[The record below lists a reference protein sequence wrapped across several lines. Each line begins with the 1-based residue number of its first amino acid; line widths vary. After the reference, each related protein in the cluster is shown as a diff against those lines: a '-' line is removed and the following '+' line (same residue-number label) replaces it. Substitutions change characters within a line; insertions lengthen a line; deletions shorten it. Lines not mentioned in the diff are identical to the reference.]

1 MDTLRISAIRA
12 WGHTGYF
19 DAEQEL
25 GQWFEV
31 DLEIT
36 LDLSRTGDDDELAHT
51 LNYAAVIE
59 RVKALVQAS
68 RDRTIERLNSRLCDA
83 VLAFPQVRQVRSSLT
98 KVAAPIPGFDGRVGV
113 EMTRRRGEATG
124 GDSTGGKATGS
135 KAAGSKAANGDA
147 PGGEFAG
154 NRALGSKAADSP
166 GAS

>member
-31 DLEIT
+31 DLEIQ

-59 RVKALVQAS
+59 RVKGLVQNS
-68 RDRTIERLNSRLCDA
+68 RFRTIERLNTRLCQA
-83 VLAFPQVRQVRSSLT
+83 VLVPEVREVRSSLT
-98 KVAAPIPGFDGRVGV
+98 KVAAPIAGFDGRVTI
-113 EMTRRRGEATG
+113 EMVRRRA
-124 GDSTGGKATGS
+124 DAA
-135 KAAGSKAANGDA
+135 AAG
-147 PGGEFAG
+147 
-154 NRALGSKAADSP
+154 
-166 GAS
+166 

>member
-31 DLEIT
+31 DLEIA

-59 RVKALVQAS
+59 RVKGLVEGS
-68 RDRTIERLNSRLCDA
+68 RFRTIERLNTRLCEA
-83 VLAFPQVRQVRSSLT
+83 VLAFPEVREVRSTLA
-98 KVAAPIPGFDGRVGV
+98 KVAAPIAGFDGRVAI
-113 EMTRRRGEATG
+113 EMVRRRSDAAPATG
-124 GDSTGGKATGS
+124 
-135 KAAGSKAANGDA
+135 
-147 PGGEFAG
+147 
-154 NRALGSKAADSP
+154 
-166 GAS
+166 

>member
-31 DLEIT
+31 DLEIA

-59 RVKALVQAS
+59 RVKALVEGS
-68 RDRTIERLNSRLCDA
+68 RFRTIERLNTRLCDA
-83 VLAFPQVRQVRSSLT
+83 VLAFPQVREVRSTLT
-98 KVAAPIPGFDGRVGV
+98 KVAAPIAGFDGRVAI
-113 EMTRRRGEATG
+113 EMVRRRSDA
-124 GDSTGGKATGS
+124 AP
-135 KAAGSKAANGDA
+135 AAG
-147 PGGEFAG
+147 
-154 NRALGSKAADSP
+154 
-166 GAS
+166 

>member
-36 LDLSRTGDDDELAHT
+36 LDLSRTGEDDELAHT

-59 RVKALVQAS
+59 RVKELVQSS
-68 RDRTIERLNSRLCDA
+68 RFRTIERLNTCLCEA
-83 VLAFPQVRQVRSSLT
+83 VLAFPEVRQVRSSLT
-98 KVAAPIPGFDGRVGV
+98 KVAAPIAGFDGRVTI
-113 EMTRRRGEATG
+113 EMVRRRAGA
-124 GDSTGGKATGS
+124 AA
-135 KAAGSKAANGDA
+135 AAG
-147 PGGEFAG
+147 
-154 NRALGSKAADSP
+154 
-166 GAS
+166 